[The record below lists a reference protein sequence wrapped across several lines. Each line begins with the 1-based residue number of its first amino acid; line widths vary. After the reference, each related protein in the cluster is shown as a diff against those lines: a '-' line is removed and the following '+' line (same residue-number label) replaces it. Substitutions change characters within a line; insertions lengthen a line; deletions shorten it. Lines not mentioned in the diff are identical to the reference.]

1 MISNES
7 RYIHGCMCAM
17 LVLLSTKSNR
27 IGVVVEICLSVRL
40 MYSLYPKFHVARLY
54 VRRVERVETSVS
66 SRDAPSGI
74 WAYTVMLNG
83 SIISDC
89 STSLG
94 RQVANNVLLYI
105 GSHSGADW
113 VTGSVGRTHLPPSIP
128 VTRLVIRSRREARSE
143 VPAAHERK
151 KTRCFYIE

>member
-1 MISNES
+1 METCSSETASTCCKLKRYSPNSTWLVTS
-7 RYIHGCMCAM
+7 RLDTTRH
-17 LVLLSTKSNR
+17 
-27 IGVVVEICLSVRL
+27 
-40 MYSLYPKFHVARLY
+40 